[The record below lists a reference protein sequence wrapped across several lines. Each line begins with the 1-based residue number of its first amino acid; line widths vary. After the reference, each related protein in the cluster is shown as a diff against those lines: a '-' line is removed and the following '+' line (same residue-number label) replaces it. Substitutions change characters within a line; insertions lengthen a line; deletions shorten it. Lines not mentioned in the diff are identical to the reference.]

1 MRVQR
6 LLALAL
12 TVTLVLL
19 TISFLWQILFFPGVT
34 FISLLI
40 ALTLTSIF
48 IGFLKLILLPIM
60 LTKPKRKIAQK
71 MRNQTSRD
79 LYSPLHRERFFLTK
93 TLLRK
98 LMGFIHE
105 MNQGEMILVRKT
117 VKANILDETNN
128 KKLKVLEREYTNFPL
143 C

>member
-1 MRVQR
+1 
-6 LLALAL
+6 
-12 TVTLVLL
+12 
-19 TISFLWQILFFPGVT
+19 
-34 FISLLI
+34 
-40 ALTLTSIF
+40 
-48 IGFLKLILLPIM
+48 
-60 LTKPKRKIAQK
+60 